1 MNQSSKFSEFQNIAR
16 RYSPRYYLKR
26 SDESVHAIYTD
37 GIVRSSVCLGTFA
50 ELEPYIGKLQ
60 EKFHKKSWV
69 YIPKPIIIRL
79 SDSFMKD
86 MVTHTHILIK
96 EATNKSFGLEIGFQQ
111 DVSSFEDY
119 FNRNERLFYI
129 GLKPS
134 NKENHG
140 MGYHFHLIN
149 NKGRTTII
157 VMFNEQYAWSKLLG
171 EYHAEGH
178 NKGNEINVNSLGKKC
193 KQNIYNVCYEKGKKI
208 PLGAYKQK
216 EEDGFIFYP

>member
-1 MNQSSKFSEFQNIAR
+1 MNQSSEFNEFQKTAR

-50 ELEPYIGKLQ
+50 ELEPYIGELQ

-69 YIPKPIIIRL
+69 YIPKPIIIKL

-96 EATNKSFGLEIGFQQ
+96 EATSKSFGLEIGFQQ
-111 DVSSFEDY
+111 NVSSFEDY

-129 GLKPS
+129 GLSPS
-134 NKENHG
+134 KKENHG

-149 NKGRTTII
+149 NKGRTNVI
-157 VMFNEQYAWSKLLG
+157 VMFNEQDAWSKLLG

-193 KQNIYNVCYEKGKKI
+193 KQDVYNECKKKGENI
-208 PLGAYKQK
+208 PLGAYKK
-216 EEDGFIFYP
+216 KGKDGFIFYP